1 MIAAL
6 SYSLIQMYCSD
17 HVFMYTLM
25 QGDEIH
31 LQNVQDG
38 SVDDL
43 LVLAFQ
49 GHGLSLADAAF
60 SQLFQIIVSAPPNAD
75 FPLKELELSKNLNV
89 SRTPLREALHRLE
102 LFGLVRRGQGR
113 GVIVPAMSVQEMEN
127 VSRTRERLE
136 GLIVY
141 TVGRRYAAGEISLEG
156 LERINRRVLAFR
168 DIDDIEA
175 LLDAGLA
182 FHVELRRLANNP
194 FASQLLAQTLLRL
207 ERYRHL
213 IVDIEQRGSDIH
225 AEHETILECL
235 RAKDPDGA
243 ERQMRRHLSNAR
255 RIYRH
260 ELFGMLKDTSHPAK
274 GGRRAGEAAK

>member
-1 MIAAL
+1 M
-6 SYSLIQMYCSD
+6 
-17 HVFMYTLM
+17 
-25 QGDEIH
+25 
-31 LQNVQDG
+31 
-38 SVDDL
+38 DDL

-60 SQLFQIIVSAPPNAD
+60 SQLFQIIVNAPPNAD
-75 FPLKELELSKNLNV
+75 FPLKELELSESLNV

-102 LFGLVRRGQGR
+102 LFGLVRRGHGR
-113 GVIVPAMSVQEMEN
+113 GIVVPAMSVQEMEN

-141 TVGRRYAAGEISLEG
+141 TVGRRYAAGEISLES

-175 LLDAGLA
+175 LLDTGLA
-182 FHVELRRLANNP
+182 FHVELRRLADNP
-194 FASQLLAQTLLRL
+194 FASLLLAQTLLRL

-213 IVDIEQRGSDIH
+213 IVGLEQRGGDIH
-225 AEHETILECL
+225 AEHEKILVCL
-235 RAKDPDGA
+235 RANDPDGA
-243 ERQMRRHLSNAR
+243 EREMRRHLSNAR

-260 ELFGMLKDTSHPAK
+260 ELLSMLGDTSRPASEA
-274 GGRRAGEAAK
+274 RSAGEAVK

>member
-1 MIAAL
+1 M
-6 SYSLIQMYCSD
+6 
-17 HVFMYTLM
+17 
-25 QGDEIH
+25 
-31 LQNVQDG
+31 QNVHEG

-60 SQLFQIIVSAPPNAD
+60 RQLFQIIVNAPPNAD
-75 FPLKELELSKNLNV
+75 FPLKELELSEKLSV

-102 LFGLVRRGQGR
+102 LFGLVQRGQGR

-127 VSRTRERLE
+127 ISRTRERLE

-141 TVGRRYAAGEISLEG
+141 TVGQRYAAGEVSLEG
-156 LERINRRVLAFR
+156 LERINRRVQAFR
-168 DIDDIEA
+168 DIEDIEG

-182 FHVELRRLANNP
+182 FHVELRRLANNS

-213 IVDIEQRGSDIH
+213 VIGIEERGSDIH
-225 AEHETILECL
+225 AEHETILACL
-235 RAKDPDGA
+235 RAKDSEGA
-243 ERQMRRHLSNAR
+243 EREMRRHLSNAR
-255 RIYRH
+255 IIYRH
-260 ELFGMLKDTSHPAK
+260 ELLAMLENTPRSAN
-274 GGRRAGEAAK
+274 GRRRAEEAAK

>member
-1 MIAAL
+1 
-6 SYSLIQMYCSD
+6 
-17 HVFMYTLM
+17 M
-25 QGDEIH
+25 QNKRD
-31 LQNVQDG
+31 D

-43 LVLAFQ
+43 LALAFQ

-75 FPLKELELSKNLNV
+75 YSLKEIELSERLDV

-113 GVIVPAMSVQEMEN
+113 GIVVPAMSMQEMEN

-136 GLIVY
+136 GLIVFS
-141 TVGRRYAAGEISLEG
+141 VGRRYAAGEISLES
-156 LERINRRVLAFR
+156 LEKINRRVLAFW

-213 IVDIEQRGSDIH
+213 VVGLDERGSDIH

-243 ERQMRRHLSNAR
+243 EREMRRHLSNAR

-260 ELFGMLKDTSHPAK
+260 ELLAMLETHPVQ
-274 GGRRAGEAAK
+274 RTDAGVQERPSSRPTN